1 MCYDFDGGAA
11 MKDLP
16 LFTLE
21 WGVVSLT
28 MQQIPYTQRAYVR
41 ILQCSDFEKLVCECE
56 SFCRAAGAQNIY
68 ITGHECCESLPVYTH
83 IWEMTK
89 RLHPSAPPAASL
101 FPATQQTLSQWLEV
115 YNPLAVTIA
124 NGRYIDRR
132 EGIKLLSEAA
142 LYFVH
147 QQGQLLGIG
156 AVKDDEIMW
165 ISASKPGN
173 GETVLNTLCS
183 AIFQDTVRLQV
194 SSENK
199 RALAFYQR
207 NGFSVISHIG
217 TWYILR

>member
-1 MCYDFDGGAA
+1 

-28 MQQIPYTQRAYVR
+28 MQQIPYTQKAYVR
-41 ILQCSDFEKLVCECE
+41 ILQCSDFEKLIFECE
-56 SFCRAAGAQNIY
+56 SFCRAAGARNIY
-68 ITGHECCESLPVYTH
+68 ITGHERCESLPVYTH
-83 IWEMTK
+83 IWEMIK
-89 RLHPSAPPAASL
+89 SLHSSPVLEASL
-101 FPATQQTLSQWLEV
+101 FPVTQKTLIQWLDI
-115 YNPLAVTIA
+115 YNPLAVLIP
-124 NGRYIDRR
+124 NGRYIDQR
-132 EGIKLLSEAA
+132 EGNKFLSEAA

-173 GETVLNTLCS
+173 GETVLNALCS
-183 AIFQDTVRLQV
+183 AVFKDVVRLQV

-199 RALAFYQR
+199 RAISFYQR
-207 NGFSVISHIG
+207 NGFSVVSQIG